1 MVKSAEKRTPE
12 YCLTTCQQAVAAR
25 QYRLS
30 RAADN
35 YIADSAAAF
44 SVPFSVLDL
53 EKFISTLTPEC
64 FSKAIKYDNVDR
76 WWDVYIADYRIPYI
90 NEIGEPADMIIKFY
104 LKFFLRN
111 DIYKVE
117 IVSFHESR

>member
-12 YCLTTCQQAVAAR
+12 YCLTTCQQAVAAH

-35 YIADSAAAF
+35 YIADLADAL

-53 EKFISTLTPEC
+53 ERFISTLTPEC
-64 FSKAIKYDNVDR
+64 FSKSIKYDNVDR
-76 WWDVYIADYRIPYI
+76 WWDVYIADYKITRV
-90 NEIGEPADMIIKFY
+90 NEIGESADIIIKFY
-104 LKFFLRN
+104 LKLFLCN
-111 DIYKVE
+111 NVYKVE